1 MRALSRGRRVA
12 PTPVEPIPVTP
23 FSADAVARLQTTN
36 VYAAIVRGLSG
47 RTGAHIPYGEPAS
60 RDVRTETN
68 LPDYTWPALGVASID
83 VRKNLHPG
91 DNRAL
96 PAAQQTVASQLVA
109 PNPLV
114 ELLRGM

>member
-1 MRALSRGRRVA
+1 MRALSRGRRVD
-12 PTPVEPIPVTP
+12 PTPVEPILVTP
-23 FSADAVARLQTTN
+23 FTADAVARLQTTN
-36 VYAAIVRGLSG
+36 VFSAIVRGLAG

-68 LPDYTWPALGVASID
+68 YPDYMWPALGVASID
-83 VRKNLHPG
+83 VLHNMHPG

-96 PAAQQTVASQLVA
+96 PAAQQTVASQLAA